1 MKILLI
7 NPPYI
12 NFEGMKESGGHIMP
26 FNLAY
31 LAAYLRKKLNCSIKI
46 LSMMRY
52 IGDTLKIK
60 KYEENH

>member
-12 NFEGMKESGGHIMP
+12 NFEGMKESGGHTLP

-31 LAAYLRKKLNCSIKI
+31 LAAYLREKVNCQIKI
-46 LSMMRY
+46 L
-52 IGDTLKIK
+52 DTEALCL
-60 KYEENH
+60 